1 MYKPL
6 ATRRPNVDPEQKSKP
21 PHLDTLLAS
30 PKKNQLHVKLN
41 TALIIGVYCICGTA
55 MTLVNKVA
63 IGQFPFPDA
72 LIAVQNVV
80 AVAVLLSGSVV
91 MPSKF
96 GRMPALTKHTL
107 REWIPIVFLFVG
119 ILLSSLMA
127 LMKVSAV
134 TLIVIRNLISCTV
147 AFFEY
152 TVLKHKVGPRG
163 VASLVGILG
172 GATLYAMYDITFDAF
187 GYAWLLVNIVA
198 TTAYQVSVKRL
209 ITSQASK
216 EMGPLGCS
224 FVKNTLSTPVML
236 LLCAASGVGRQLAH
250 HAVAGVVAGNTM
262 AVILLSGVLGICL
275 SITGFMLNA
284 RISATS
290 IMVANNVNKVRNEGV
305 GRATAAEVRESMC
318 LQWPVLT
325 HPPLPLP
332 ISISPPVRSHHC
344 QRGARSAHAQRTGV
358 AWGCVCCFVWGSV
371 RALEKLMGCV
381 CKWNAAVLFVRN
393 CMKPC
398 FKRSRPD
405 RSDQPSMPASPAACH
420 RC

>member
-236 LLCAASGVGRQLAH
+236 LLWQHDGRHPAVWSAGHLPEHHGVHAERAHFGDLDHGGQQRQQ
-250 HAVAGVVAGNTM
+250 GE
-262 AVILLSGVLGICL
+262 
-275 SITGFMLNA
+275 
-284 RISATS
+284 
-290 IMVANNVNKVRNEGV
+290 K
-305 GRATAAEVRESMC
+305 
-318 LQWPVLT
+318 
-325 HPPLPLP
+325 
-332 ISISPPVRSHHC
+332 
-344 QRGARSAHAQRTGV
+344 RGG
-358 AWGCVCCFVWGSV
+358 W
-371 RALEKLMGCV
+371 
-381 CKWNAAVLFVRN
+381 
-393 CMKPC
+393 
-398 FKRSRPD
+398 
-405 RSDQPSMPASPAACH
+405 
-420 RC
+420 